1 MAELL
6 TAGVVGTGMYVP
18 EKVLTNA
25 DLEKMVDT
33 NDEWI
38 TSRVGIKE
46 RRIAAPGETT
56 SSMGAAAA
64 RAALADAGITA
75 AEVDLI
81 ITATITP
88 DMPWPST
95 ACFIQRALG
104 ATRAACF
111 DVEAACTGFV
121 YALSLARNYVAT
133 GMYRTVLVVAAETL
147 SRITDWED
155 RNTAVL
161 FGDAA
166 GAAVIKAVAPPAGI
180 LATHLGADGSKGELL
195 EMPGG
200 GSRHPTSHETVEA
213 RMHFIRMKGNEVFKH
228 AARAMAHSNSEVLA
242 KAGISIDQVDLLIPH
257 QANMRIIE
265 AAARLSKL
273 PMEKVYLNLM
283 HYGNTSA
290 ATTAVALA
298 EARRDKRVGPGSLCL
313 LVAFGGGFT
322 WGACLLRL

>member
-1 MAELL
+1 M

-242 KAGISIDQVDLLIPH
+242 KAGITIDQVDLLIPH

>member
-1 MAELL
+1 
-6 TAGVVGTGMYVP
+6 MYVP
-18 EKVLTNA
+18 EKVLTNQ
-25 DLEKMVDT
+25 DLERMVDT

-38 TSRVGIKE
+38 TQRVGIKE
-46 RRIAAPGETT
+46 RHIAAPGETT
-56 SSMGAAAA
+56 SMLGA
-64 RAALADAGITA
+64 RAARLALEDARVKP
-75 AEVDLI
+75 EELDLI

-88 DMPWPST
+88 DVPWPAT
-95 ACFIQRALG
+95 ACFIQRELG

-121 YALSLARNYVAT
+121 YALSLARNFNAT

-147 SRITDWED
+147 TRITDWED

-166 GAAVIKAVAPPAGI
+166 GAAVVRAVDPPTGI
-180 LATHLGADGSKGELL
+180 LATYLGADGSKGELL

-200 GSRHPTSHETVEA
+200 GSRNPASHETVNQ
-213 RMHFIRMKGNEVFKH
+213 RMHYIKMKGNEVFKH
-228 AARAMAHSNSEVLA
+228 AARAMAHANQAVLS
-242 KAGISIDQVDLLIPH
+242 KAGLTIDQVDLLIPH
-257 QANMRIIE
+257 QANVRIIE

-273 PMEKVYLNLM
+273 PMERVYLNLAK
-283 HYGNTSA
+283 YGNTSA

-298 EARRDKRVGPGSLCL
+298 EARREGRIGSGSTCL

-322 WGACLLRL
+322 WGACLLKL

>member
-1 MAELL
+1 VAELL
-6 TAGVVGTGMYVP
+6 TAGIVGTGMYVP
-18 EKVLTNA
+18 EKILTNA

-56 SSMGAAAA
+56 STLGAQAA
-64 RAALADAGITA
+64 RAALADAGVA
-75 AEVDLI
+75 AEEVDLI

-88 DMPWPST
+88 DLPWPST

-133 GMYRTVLVVAAETL
+133 GMYKTVLVVAAETL

-155 RNTAVL
+155 RNTAIL

-166 GAAVIKAVAPPAGI
+166 GAAVVRAVAPPAGI
-180 LATHLGADGSKGELL
+180 LATHLGADGTKGELL
-195 EMPGG
+195 DMAGG
-200 GSRHPTSHETVEA
+200 GSRHPASHETVDA

-228 AARAMAHSNSEVLA
+228 AARAMAHADTEVLA
-242 KAGISIDQVDLLIPH
+242 KAKVTIDQVDLLIPH

-273 PMEKVYLNLM
+273 SMDKVYLNLM

-298 EARRDKRVGPGSLCL
+298 EARRDGRVKAGSLCL

>member
-1 MAELL
+1 
-6 TAGVVGTGMYVP
+6 MYVP

-56 SSMGAAAA
+56 STMGALAA
-64 RAALADAGITA
+64 RAALADAGVTA
-75 AEVDLI
+75 DQVDLI

-88 DMPWPST
+88 DLPWPST

-111 DVEAACTGFV
+111 DVEAACTGYV
-121 YALSLARNYVAT
+121 YALALARNYVAT

-166 GAAVIKAVAPPAGI
+166 GAAVVRAVAPPAGI

-200 GSRHPTSHETVEA
+200 GSRHPASHATVDA
-213 RMHFIRMKGNEVFKH
+213 RMHFIKMKGNEVFKH
-228 AARAMAHSNSEVLA
+228 AARAMANSNSEVLT
-242 KAGISIDQVDLLIPH
+242 KANIAIGEVDLLIPH

-283 HYGNTSA
+283 RYGNTSA

-298 EARRDKRVGPGSLCL
+298 EARREGRVGAGSLCL